1 MFAAAGGASL
11 AKRQARRNVR
21 NKQHQHHTAV
31 PVELHPHPPVPRN
44 NALTVQ
50 HLQPRHS
57 TASAHHLYRAPSHRR
72 LSSYADLNGRIVGF
86 GSIELAEVCV
96 CVFLKK

>member
-21 NKQHQHHTAV
+21 NKQHAQQHPV
-31 PVELHPHPPVPRN
+31 PVELHPHPPLPRG
-44 NALTVQ
+44 AAHLGVQ
-50 HLQPRHS
+50 HLQPRYS

-72 LSSYADLNGRIVGF
+72 LSSYADFNGRIVGF
-86 GSIELAEVCV
+86 GSIELAEVC
-96 CVFLKK
+96 

>member
-21 NKQHQHHTAV
+21 NKQHAHHHPV
-31 PVELHPHPPVPRN
+31 PVELHPHPPVPRH
-44 NALTVQ
+44 LGVQ
-50 HLQPRHS
+50 HLQPRYS

-86 GSIELAEVCV
+86 GSIELAEVC
-96 CVFLKK
+96 